1 MTWGTSSGSSQP
13 VGLLKLVVFLV
24 KSEPQSNP
32 YTAFNSKRI
41 SFSQAG
47 ALGVNQ
53 TPAGRGSWQR
63 SLSLNS
69 ALPIIKAH
77 TQYLKCSSPQPSK
90 GCSVAHFTKQENHAQ
105 NVEQIS
111 VWSLNGVGGGS
122 FRGVL
127 APKQEHIP
135 FPTAQAT
142 PSVRPTPACLKTP
155 APVDGIRI
163 TWHACPARAVDLVMH
178 LAFLHEG
185 HCQ

>member
-1 MTWGTSSGSSQP
+1 MAEVP
-13 VGLLKLVVFLV
+13 LLEQCLTD
-24 KSEPQSNP
+24 
-32 YTAFNSKRI
+32 Y
-41 SFSQAG
+41 
-47 ALGVNQ
+47 
-53 TPAGRGSWQR
+53 
-63 SLSLNS
+63 
-69 ALPIIKAH
+69 KAH

-155 APVDGIRI
+155 APVDEIRI